1 MTKKEVLEKNK
12 DEVIKLYIADNLS
25 VEEIRAYYENRFDE
39 IMILKT
45 LLNNNV
51 KLRGVSPLEK
61 EYSNVA
67 ADYSTIL
74 GKKRELTEQ
83 YKKLL
88 FDAHLS
94 TEQIA
99 KRLNKSEILIRRAL
113 NKAGVSFSE
122 MDTKNVGNLP
132 YDNGR
137 KIKES
142 DKNEMI
148 RLSKEE
154 NLSYREIGEIFKVSA
169 ACISKRFK
177 RWGIPP
183 KTYWVRN
190 VGEGKSKEKYNPLF
204 NGRLKD
210 YIFERDNYKCQN
222 PKCETDP
229 NHPRGKRLAV
239 HHIDYDKK
247 NVEPRNLISI
257 CATCNAK
264 ANKDREHWKTFY
276 QNLQL
281 ERAKENLAIL
291 RPTIPWYPCEDPIAK
306 SD

>member
-1 MTKKEVLEKNK
+1 MFFEG
-12 DEVIKLYIADNLS
+12 NLPT
-25 VEEIRAYYENRFDE
+25 D
-39 IMILKT
+39 
-45 LLNNNV
+45 
-51 KLRGVSPLEK
+51 
-61 EYSNVA
+61 
-67 ADYSTIL
+67 
-74 GKKRELTEQ
+74 
-83 YKKLL
+83 
-88 FDAHLS
+88 
-94 TEQIA
+94 QIA
-99 KRLNKSEILIRRAL
+99 KRFNKREILIRKAL
-113 NKAGVSFSE
+113 YRAGVPFSE
-122 MDTKNVGNLP
+122 MDRKNVDNLP

-210 YIFERDNYKCQN
+210 YIFERDKYNCQN
-222 PKCETDP
+222 PKCERDP

-247 NVEPRNLISI
+247 NVEPRNLISL

-264 ANKDREHWKTFY
+264 ANKDRDYLKAFY
-276 QNLQL
+276 QNLQM
-281 ERAKENLAIL
+281 ERAKENLFIL
-291 RPTIPWYPCEDPIAK
+291 RSRMPWYPSGDAIAK